1 MLRFA
6 KYQAL
11 RQKHQSPISDARI
24 ESRFDMLAPPGQ
36 LAGIMPFSAETARGV
51 GIHANRTGEGEP
63 AQATAP
69 LVEFAFC
76 SPSALYCF
84 PWADGVP

>member
-1 MLRFA
+1 VLRFA

-24 ESRFDMLAPPGQ
+24 ESRFDMPGPTGR
-36 LAGIMPFSAETARGV
+36 LAGIMPFSAEMASGV
-51 GIHANRTGEGEP
+51 GFSQIEPATRTG
-63 AQATAP
+63 AIDR
-69 LVEFAFC
+69 
-76 SPSALYCF
+76 SPSVFALSSPYALYCF